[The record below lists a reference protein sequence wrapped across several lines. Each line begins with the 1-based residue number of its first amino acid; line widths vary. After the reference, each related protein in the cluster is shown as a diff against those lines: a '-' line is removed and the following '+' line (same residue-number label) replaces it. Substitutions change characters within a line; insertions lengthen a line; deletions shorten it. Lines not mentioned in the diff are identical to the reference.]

1 MRIALVGAEFEENLA
16 IRYIRGALEADGHE
30 VVQLVFNDVP
40 GLERVAKALA
50 ESGAELAGFSL
61 VFTRRARQFAAL
73 ARRARELGFAGHLTA
88 GGHFA
93 TFNAEVLL
101 REVDAFDS
109 VVCGEG
115 ELPMQRLAR
124 GLEGLDDV
132 RGLVWRDPDGLIV
145 CNPPAEK
152 PADLDA
158 LPWPAHRKP
167 YDRYLGFPIAN
178 VLGSRGCT
186 HSCAFC
192 SIAAWHAHCGGERF
206 RMRSPE
212 NLAGELAALWGEGVR
227 IFNFHDDNFLPGS
240 RDDAFARVRALRDE
254 LLARGVGR
262 IGFAIKA
269 RPDEV
274 DEELFAFLKSMG
286 LFRVFLGIEAGTADS
301 LRRLGRGQSLD
312 DNRRALDVMHRL
324 DLHACFNLLLFNPDS
339 TLEDVAANVAFLRAR
354 PRNPMNFCRTEIY
367 AGTPLERRLRA
378 QGRLVGDWWGWDYRI
393 GDPRAESAFQV
404 AFAAFRERNYGERGL
419 HHTTMR
425 VDYEYQVFEHFHGRD
440 EALRRRVKAFVVDA
454 NLDTCSRLEE
464 LLERVAAGFRD
475 ETEEREW
482 AAAAAERVREA
493 DARLVGGAE
502 RILDDLRDVV
512 AARGGRRR
520 TAWARKAA
528 AAGLA
533 AALAA
538 APACK
543 KGPNDGASHPTEM
556 APEPEQIDYSTVM
569 CEMVAPPPE
578 PADAGTQVREMV
590 PEPPADAGAGP
601 AAAASPDVTLPA
613 DAAPGAP
620 DAAASVEVTTD
631 AVPPIVDSAV
641 LRSWFDTAAMWRLA
655 DEIIPSH
662 RLQVELWIDA
672 DGRVTHAELHGIS
685 LRAERKQ
692 ALVEYLESLSAAG
705 QGGPAGRYLFEV
717 TREQLDEVRAS
728 NSQIF
733 EEAPY
738 PYPDTH
744 MHERAPEPS
753 HTREMIAPPPELQK
767 KK

>member
-30 VVQLVFNDVP
+30 VVQIVFNDP
-40 GLERVAKALA
+40 GALEPAARRLA

-73 ARRARELGFAGHLTA
+73 ARRARELGFRGHLTA

-93 TFNAEVLL
+93 TFNAEALL
-101 REVDAFDS
+101 GEVDAFDS

-115 ELPMQRLAR
+115 ELPMRRLAR
-124 GLEGLDDV
+124 GLERLDDV
-132 RGLVWRDPDGLIV
+132 RGLVWRDADGGIV
-145 CNPPAEK
+145 RNPAADK

-158 LPWPAHRKP
+158 LAWPAHRRP

-192 SIAAWHAHCGGERF
+192 SIAAWHAHCGGARF
-206 RMRSPE
+206 RMRSPG
-212 NLAGELAALWGEGVR
+212 NVADELAALWREGVR

-240 RDDAFARVRALRDE
+240 REEAFVRVRALGDE
-254 LLARGVGR
+254 LRARGVGR

-274 DEELFAFLKSMG
+274 DLELFALLRSMG

-301 LRRLGRGQSLD
+301 LCRLGRGQSLD
-312 DNRRALDVMHRL
+312 DNRRALDVMGRL

-339 TLEDVAANVAFLRAR
+339 TLEDVAANVAFLRER
-354 PRNPMNFCRTEIY
+354 PGNPMNFCRTEIY

-378 QGRLVGDWWGWDYRI
+378 RGRLLGDWWGWDYRMA
-393 GDPRAESAFQV
+393 DPRAERAFQA

-440 EALRRRVKAFVVDA
+440 EGLRRRVKAFVVDA

-464 LLERVAAGFRD
+464 LLGRVGAGFGG
-475 ETEEREW
+475 EAEERAW
-482 AAAAAERVREA
+482 TAAAAARVREA
-493 DARLVGGAE
+493 DARLVAGAE
-502 RILDDLRDVV
+502 RILDDVRDAV
-512 AARGGRRR
+512 AARAGRRR
-520 TAWARKAA
+520 AAWARKAA

-543 KGPNDGASHPTEM
+543 KGPNDGTSHPTEM

-578 PADAGTQVREMV
+578 PADAGTAMREMV
-590 PEPPADAGAGP
+590 PEPPEDAGT
-601 AAAASPDVTLPA
+601 AAA
-613 DAAPGAP
+613 DAAPAEV
-620 DAAASVEVTTD
+620 AAAVEGGGSDVAAAAEVSAD
-631 AVPPIVDSAV
+631 AVPAIVDSAV
-641 LRSWFDTAAMWRLA
+641 LRSWFDSAAMWRLA
-655 DEIIPSH
+655 EEIVPSR
-662 RLQVELWIDA
+662 RLQVELWIGG
-672 DGRVTHAELHGIS
+672 DGQVTHADLHGIS
-685 LRAERKQ
+685 LRAERKEV
-692 ALVEYLESLSAAG
+692 LVEYLESLDAGG

-717 TREQLDEVRAS
+717 TREQLDEVRAA
-728 NSQIF
+728 NSIIY

-744 MHERAPEPS
+744 MHERVPEPS
-753 HTREMIAPPPELQK
+753 HTREMIAPPPEVEK